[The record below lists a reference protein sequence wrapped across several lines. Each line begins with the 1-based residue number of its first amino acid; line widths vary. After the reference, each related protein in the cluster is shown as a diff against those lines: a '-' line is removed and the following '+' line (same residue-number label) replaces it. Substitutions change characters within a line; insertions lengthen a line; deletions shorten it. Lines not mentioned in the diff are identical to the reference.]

1 MPTQSVGPLSKRQSN
16 GAATL
21 ALLAAS
27 CSATLAL
34 AYPEGAPWGA
44 ADPGASEHCA
54 SCHWERDAV
63 EQSESIMLQGLPA
76 LLTAGEQYSLQLT
89 LEGTTFE
96 VSGLQVIA
104 MIEQGTAG
112 TFAPGDDDAETSLHG
127 TAIRS
132 TAVRANEDGSVRWQ
146 FDWRAPIGKLERI
159 TFLIA
164 ASAANNDQSP
174 FGDQIHYREI
184 SVPAAPD

>member
-1 MPTQSVGPLSKRQSN
+1 MLG
-16 GAATL
+16 
-21 ALLAAS
+21 LLAAS
-27 CSATLAL
+27 SAATLAL

-44 ADPGASEHCA
+44 ADSSASEHCS

-63 EQSESIMLQGLPA
+63 PQSEAIVLQGLPA
-76 LLTAGEQYSLQLT
+76 TLPAGEQYSLQLS

-96 VSGLQVIA
+96 VSGFQVIA
-104 MIEQGTAG
+104 LMERGTAG
-112 TFAPGDDDAETSLHG
+112 TFTAGDDDAETSVHG

-132 TAVRANEDGSVRWQ
+132 TAGRPSEEGSVKWR
-146 FDWRAPIGKLERI
+146 FDWRAPIGKLESI

-184 SVPAAPD
+184 TVPAAPE